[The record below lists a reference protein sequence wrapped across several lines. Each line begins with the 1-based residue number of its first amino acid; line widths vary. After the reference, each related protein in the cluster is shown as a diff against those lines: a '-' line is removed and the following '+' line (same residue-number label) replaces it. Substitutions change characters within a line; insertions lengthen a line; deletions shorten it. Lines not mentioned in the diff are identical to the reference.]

1 MWAGTTR
8 RSRTTHGRPVSAA
21 AERSAAAVRAERE
34 QGWRVVVTGSPGE
47 RDLALLVAHG
57 SQGRPPA
64 DDPFDGLLDIG
75 VEEVRSLRVQRS
87 SSAR

>member
-8 RSRTTHGRPVSAA
+8 RSRGTHGMPVSAA

-34 QGWRVVVTGSPGE
+34 QGRRVVVTGSPGE
-47 RDLALLVAHG
+47 RDLALRVAHG
-57 SQGRPPA
+57 SHGRLPGGRA
-64 DDPFDGLLDIG
+64 VRWLLDIG

>member
-1 MWAGTTR
+1 MAG
-8 RSRTTHGRPVSAA
+8 GRH
-21 AERSAAAVRAERE
+21 R
-34 QGWRVVVTGSPGE
+34 SPGE
-47 RDLALLVAHG
+47 RDLAFLVAHG